1 MAHHCGRVSRTV
13 QRLHEGP
20 LGPYIDAFAAEM
32 RAEGYASTLT
42 ESQIRLVADFSRWL
56 ANRQIPAPEIT
67 PAHFLPYLRAR
78 AQYRRPG
85 RSDQAGLKRLWK
97 LLRRQ
102 GVIPEPSGP
111 APTPVAQLQDT
122 FRHYLRQERAL
133 APATLV
139 AYLGFTG
146 ELLTARFG
154 TGPVD
159 LAALRAADVTGFVQ
173 RRAATLGSKRA
184 HVLTTA
190 LRAFLRFARSRGD
203 LPTDLAAG
211 VPAVASWALAT
222 VPRALPPAQVEAVLG
237 VCDRQTAM
245 GRRDYAILLLLARLG
260 LRAGEV
266 AALTLDDLDW
276 QTGGITVRGKGGR
289 VCQLPLP
296 VAVGEA
302 LAAYV
307 QHGRPR
313 AASRRVFLRARAP
326 VDGFQNQRAVGTV
339 VKHAL
344 ARAGIASPRQGAH
357 QLRHS
362 LACQLLRQGASL
374 GEIGELLR
382 HRSPQTTALYAKVD
396 LAALAPLALPWPGG
410 VR

>member
-1 MAHHCGRVSRTV
+1 
-13 QRLHEGP
+13 

-32 RAEGYASTLT
+32 DAEGYAHKSA
-42 ESQIRLVADFSRWL
+42 ESQMRLVADFSRWL
-56 ANRQIPAPEIT
+56 AKRQIPAPEIT
-67 PAHFLPYLRAR
+67 PDHFPPYLRAR

-85 RSDQAGLKRLWK
+85 RSDQAALKRLWT

-111 APTPVAQLQDT
+111 APTPAAQLQDT

-139 AYLGFTG
+139 AYLGFAG

-154 TGPVD
+154 AGPVD

-173 RRAATLGSKRA
+173 RRAATLGSHRA
-184 HVLTTA
+184 HVMTTA
-190 LRAFLRFARSRGD
+190 LRAFLRFARACGA
-203 LPTDLAAG
+203 LPTDLAAC
-211 VPAVASWALAT
+211 VPAVASWSLAT
-222 VPRALPPAQVEAVLG
+222 VPRALPPAQVEAVL
-237 VCDRQTAM
+237 VACNRQTAM

-266 AALTLDDLDW
+266 VALTLDDLGW
-276 QTGGITVRGKGGR
+276 QAGWITVRGKGGR

-296 VAVGEA
+296 VEVGEA

-307 QHGRPR
+307 QQGRPP

-326 VDGFQNQRAVGTV
+326 VGGFQNQRAVGAV
-339 VKHAL
+339 VRHAL
-344 ARAGIASPRQGAH
+344 ARAGIAAPRKGAH

-396 LAALAPLALPWPGG
+396 LAALAPLALAWPGG
-410 VR
+410 AR

>member
-1 MAHHCGRVSRTV
+1 MAQSRVRGRPTV
-13 QRLHEGP
+13 QRLRDNP
-20 LGPYIDAFAAEM
+20 LTPYIEPYTEQL
-32 RAEGYASTLT
+32 RAEGYARNTVET
-42 ESQIRLVADFSRWL
+42 QRRAVADFGRWL
-56 ANRQIPAPEIT
+56 ATHRIAAQAIT
-67 PAHFLPYLRAR
+67 AEHIQAFLRN
-78 AQYRRPG
+78 RPG
-85 RSDQAGLKRLWK
+85 CLRRGDGAGLSRLWT
-97 LLRRQ
+97 LLRRR
-102 GVIPEPSGP
+102 GVT
-111 APTPVAQLQDT
+111 PTPPGPRAIPADQVCEA
-122 FRHYLRQERAL
+122 FRRYLLQERGL
-133 APATLV
+133 APVTV
-139 AYLGFTG
+139 AYYVAFVR
-146 ELLTARFG
+146 EFLLARFEA
-154 TGPVD
+154 GPIR
-159 LAALRAADVTGFVQ
+159 LAALVARDITGFVQ
-173 RRAATLGSKRA
+173 QWAVTLRSRRVQL
-184 HVLTTA
+184 LTTA

-222 VPRALPPAQVEAVLG
+222 VPRALPPAQVEAVLAA
-237 VCDRQTAM
+237 CDRQTAM

-276 QTGGITVRGKGGR
+276 QAGWITVRGKGGR

-313 AASRRVFLRARAP
+313 TASRRVFLRARAP

-344 ARAGIASPRQGAH
+344 AQAGIVSPRQGAH

-396 LAALAPLALPWPGG
+396 LAALAALALPWPGG